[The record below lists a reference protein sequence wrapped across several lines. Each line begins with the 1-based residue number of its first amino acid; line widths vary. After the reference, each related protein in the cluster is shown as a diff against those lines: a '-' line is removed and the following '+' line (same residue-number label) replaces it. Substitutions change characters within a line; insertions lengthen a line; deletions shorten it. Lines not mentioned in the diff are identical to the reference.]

1 MRLVQKSPIQVFA
14 SMFKKIILSI
24 SLAFCP
30 ILLFSQQL
38 YTGEYTF
45 NGLRGEGI
53 FEFIEGPEGTV
64 IKQGDFQFKRVEKD
78 IDDNTVIFKTDI
90 IGRYEEDKKTG
101 IWEYLDEKHQIDFED
116 VVEFEVQTDLSSQ
129 QIKLRANYRDGL
141 PHGRWVFEENAY
153 EDNKLERISQADD
166 FRFNNGD
173 IEGKFQFRSYR
184 GRRTQFIR
192 GEVAE
197 NGLMNGEWTF
207 VYREGDVLV
216 SEVRNYENGFLLGLV
231 KRDLEADD
239 IIKEVVYFQTINK
252 LNQVNAGENSGFRI
266 SEDKFGLQFN
276 DGFLSGAEQF
286 EAQKP
291 GNAFMERFLTDIL
304 RYDEQ
309 FVNSNGELID
319 LPIHTRRFVFELSRA
334 EQRWIENMPEKFD
347 DLYNLVNN
355 YAERNALRLNR
366 QQSDSLTYAYEFF
379 QFQSEKLDGFQE
391 ILNLIRTKQI
401 QYYDVEYLAAEG
413 GLPFITET
421 DEIVFEYEGEEY
433 IRTVNYNVGDF
444 ENNFF
449 DALNGY
455 ITQMVNRTND
465 AKAIVDQ
472 ALSRIERDEDL
483 RTLQDQIQ
491 ESKDELDEVYL
502 DFEDVDGRTE
512 QLLSAVHSNIL
523 ETNFNILNERFAQEE
538 NFDGKKDAARVMLD
552 LLEEME
558 AQYVPLSQ
566 IYAKFETMDQL
577 YMEET
582 FNPFTYT
589 RYDQRDKNRLYE
601 PAEKLYEH
609 YIEMLMEEE
618 DYTQIKSWT
627 RKIDLLFERMVEL
640 KDADTRR
647 LERRLN
653 NRLSPSR
660 IESLLD
666 L

>member
-1 MRLVQKSPIQVFA
+1 
-14 SMFKKIILSI
+14 MFKKIILSF
-24 SLAFCP
+24 SLAFWP

-53 FEFIEGPEGTV
+53 FEFIEGPEGSI
-64 IKQGDFQFKRVEKD
+64 IKQGDFQFKRIEKD

-90 IGRYEEDKKTG
+90 IGRYEENLKTG

-116 VVEFEVQTDLSSQ
+116 VVEFDVQTDLNSQ
-129 QIKLRANYRDGL
+129 QIKLRANYRNGL

-153 EDNKLERISQADD
+153 EDNKLERVSQADD
-166 FRFNNGD
+166 FRFKDGD
-173 IEGKFQFRSYR
+173 IEGRFQFRSYR

-192 GEVAE
+192 GEVGD

-207 VYREGDVLV
+207 VYRDGDVLV
-216 SEVRNYENGFLLGLV
+216 SEIRNYENGFLLGLV
-231 KRDLEADD
+231 KRDLEEDD
-239 IIKEVVYFQTINK
+239 IIKEVVFFQTINK
-252 LNQVNAGENSGFRI
+252 LNKVNAGENSGFRI
-266 SEDKFGLQFN
+266 SEEKFGLQFN

-286 EAQKP
+286 DAQKP
-291 GNAFMERFLTDIL
+291 GNAFMERFITDIL

-309 FVNSNGELID
+309 FVNANGELID

-334 EQRWIENMPEKFD
+334 EQRWIEDMPGKFD
-347 DLYNLVNN
+347 NLNTLVID

-366 QQSDSLTYAYEFF
+366 QQSDSLSYAFEFF
-379 QFQSEKLDGFQE
+379 QFQAQKLEGFLE
-391 ILNLIRTKQI
+391 IMNLIRTKQI
-401 QYYDVEYLAAEG
+401 QYYDVEYLVSEG
-413 GLPFITET
+413 GLPFITES
-421 DEIVFEYEGEEY
+421 DQIAFEFEGEKY
-433 IRTVNYNVGDF
+433 IRTVNYNVGNF

-449 DALNGY
+449 EALNGY

-465 AKAIVDQ
+465 AKSIVDQ

-483 RTLQDQIQ
+483 RSLQDRIQ
-491 ESKDELDEVYL
+491 EKRDGLDGIYL
-502 DFEDVDGRTE
+502 DFEDVDTRTE
-512 QLLSAVHSNIL
+512 QLLQSVHDNIL
-523 ETNFNILNERFAQEE
+523 ESDFNRLNERFAREE
-538 NFDGKKDAARVMLD
+538 NFDGKKDAGRVMLD

-558 AQYVPLSQ
+558 AQYVPISQ
-566 IYAKFETMDQL
+566 IYAKMETMDQL

-589 RYDQRDKNRLYE
+589 RYDQRTKNRLYE
-601 PAEKLYEH
+601 AGEKLYEH
-609 YIEMLMEEE
+609 YIEMLMEEQ
-618 DYTQIKSWT
+618 DYTVVKSWS
-627 RKIDLLFERMVEL
+627 RRIDLLFERMVEL

-653 NRLSPSR
+653 RRLSPSR